1 MSGNSCPLCRAPVLP
16 RELYPVKF
24 SDAEHT
30 KLYVRGRE
38 EGRKGREKRRGESRG
53 EIGGGVE
60 KENQ

>member
-30 KLYVRGRE
+30 KLYVEGRGKRKGEE
-38 EGRKGREKRRGESRG
+38 EGRRGGERVAGR
-53 EIGGGVE
+53 
-60 KENQ
+60 